1 MIPYY
6 VNKGLNRLIRE
17 GEEIYLPC
25 KRITNKLK
33 EGENNFSPFKSG
45 LCIVTSFQR
54 LHSMKGVGKYF
65 IIEKYDKNYIIQ
77 GSKGNTKS

>member
-1 MIPYY
+1 MIPYH
-6 VNKGLNRLIRE
+6 VNKGLNRLICE
-17 GEEIYLPC
+17 GEETYLPC

-33 EGENNFSPFKSG
+33 EGENNFLPFKSG
-45 LCIVTSFQR
+45 LCVVTSFQR
-54 LHSMKGVGKYF
+54 LYSMKGAGKYS